1 MRQYLAMFLL
11 LFQWV
16 SFEASAFENDM
27 PLEDLVLE
35 ERARQLAREVR
46 CLVCQNQSIFDSDAD
61 LAKDLRVLVRE
72 RVVAGDSD
80 ARVKEFLVE
89 RYGDFILLKPPV
101 KPQTYLLWFGPLLI
115 TLFGAI
121 FVVRLLG
128 RGSTSP
134 PHLTAGEFSAAERR
148 RIESLIAND
157 EGED

>member
-1 MRQYLAMFLL
+1 MRKYLIVFLL
-11 LFQWV
+11 LFQWA

-27 PLEDLVLE
+27 PLEDRVLE
-35 ERARQLAREVR
+35 ERARELARQVR

-61 LAKDLRVLVRE
+61 LAKDLRVWVRE
-72 RVVAGDSD
+72 RIVAGDSD
-80 ARVKEFLVE
+80 ASVKEFLVE

-115 TLFGAI
+115 TLLGAI
-121 FVVRLLG
+121 CVVRRLR
-128 RGSTSP
+128 RGSVSP
-134 PHLTAGEFSAAERR
+134 PHPAAREFSAAERR